1 MAVNRPL
8 LTIIVPTYR
17 ALAYLPGCMNSIINN
32 LQKELGENVL
42 VRVQDGQSG
51 DGTVEFIHALANPG
65 ISVNS
70 EPDDGIYDAM
80 NKAVQDSATPWVY
93 FLGADDRLLPGFLQ
107 MLPLLQDLS
116 SIYYGNVL
124 FTGNQQKYDGKFT
137 ALKLV
142 YRNICHQAIFYPRSL
157 LKAQPYDKRYPL
169 KADWASN
176 ISLMS
181 QNPFRYKDH
190 TVALYNNEDGLSRN
204 QRDTTFDEEKNQMFH
219 TAFGPAYFLL
229 SVTAPLAT
237 RIYHF
242 FAGKLGAPKN

>member
-17 ALAYLPGCMNSIINN
+17 ALADLPGCIDSIINT
-32 LQKELGENVL
+32 LHKELGDTVL
-42 VRVQDGQSG
+42 VRVQDGQSD

-93 FLGADDRLLPGFLQ
+93 FLGADDRLLPGYLQ
-107 MLPLLQDLS
+107 MLSQLQDLS

-124 FTGNQQKYDGKFT
+124 LTSNRQKYDGKFT

-157 LKAQPYDKRYPL
+157 LTAQPYDCRYPI
-169 KADWASN
+169 KADWACN

-181 QNPFRYKDH
+181 QYPFRYQNH
-190 TVALYNNEDGLSRN
+190 TIALYNNEDGLSRI
-204 QRDTTFDEEKNQMFH
+204 QQDTTFDQERNQIIH
-219 TAFGPAYFLL
+219 TAFGPIYFLL
-229 SVTAPLAT
+229 SVTAPFAT

-242 FAGKLGAPKN
+242 VTGKSGAPKS